1 MANEVKITL
10 AAETKDFQ
18 KEMEKAQNVTKD
30 TSVAFDRLDKSASS
44 ASDGFKST
52 GRSMGSSFDRISD
65 GADRSEQRIVGMR
78 DGITGT
84 KDLMEGWRTGS
95 MELVLTGLADLA
107 SSVANFAGPALKR
120 LADATKLTVFWTKIQ
135 AGAQKVLNAVMGAN
149 PYVKIGLL
157 IFALVAAFI
166 AAYKESETFRGI
178 VQDVMEKIRPF
189 IDGVKDAIGFVVDA
203 VVDAYQSSAWQ
214 SIQDTVRTIFETYI
228 KAYITAVS
236 TAIGAIID
244 AVNAVR
250 NWGGWSVVKGFM
262 EKVWDGIKGFI
273 SGVSTAIGAIIDA
286 VNAVR
291 NWGGWAVLGDFLEGV
306 WNGIKKAVGF
316 VGDAIGGIID
326 AAITV
331 KNWKGWET
339 VGDVIKKIFGG
350 IKDVINGVID
360 TIKIVI
366 EKIDWAINKA
376 GDLKD
381 KVVGIA
387 EKVGGWGVSPKKRNA
402 NGGLVTRASIAGE
415 AGPELVLP
423 LTRPRRMN
431 ELMNQYLGPSGP
443 MVNVEQMVVQDATD
457 VYRVSSQLGRQL
469 RMAG

>member
-10 AAETKDFQ
+10 AAETTDFQ
-18 KEMEKAQNVTKD
+18 KEMAKAEDATKD
-30 TSVAFDRLDKSASS
+30 ASLAFQDLDKRSRS
-44 ASDGFKST
+44 ASDGFKKS
-52 GRSMGSSFDRISD
+52 GDRMGSSFDRISD
-65 GADRSEQRIVGMR
+65 GADRGEQRIVGMR

-107 SSVANFAGPALKR
+107 SSVANFAGPVLGKMAAALK
-120 LADATKLTVFWTKIQ
+120 LNVAWTKLQ
-135 AGAQKVLNAVMGAN
+135 AGAQKILNAVMGAN
-149 PYVKIGLL
+149 PYVKIALL
-157 IFALVAAFI
+157 IFALVGAFI

-189 IDGVKDAIGFVVDA
+189 IDGVKDAIGFVVEA
-203 VVDAYQSSAWQ
+203 VVDAYRSSAWQ
-214 SIQDTVRTIFETYI
+214 GIQNTVKTIFVTYI
-228 KAYITAVS
+228 KAYIEVVS
-236 TAIGAIID
+236 TAIGAIIT

-250 NWGGWSVVKGFM
+250 NWGGWNVVKSFM
-262 EKVWDGIKGFI
+262 QGIWDGIKGFI

-291 NWGGWAVLGDFLEGV
+291 NWGGWEVLKDALGKIWGGISKGV
-306 WNGIKKAVGF
+306 GA
-316 VGDAIGGIID
+316 VGDAIGAIID
-326 AAITV
+326 AAIKV
-331 KNWKGWET
+331 KDWKGWDT
-339 VGDVIKKIFGG
+339 VGDVIKRVFGG
-350 IKDVINGVID
+350 IKDIINGVKD
-360 TIKIVI
+360 VI
-366 EKIDWAINKA
+366 EEVIKKIEWAIDKA

-381 KVVGIA
+381 KVGGVF
-387 EKVGGWGVSPKKRNA
+387 EKIGGLGGSAKKRNA
-402 NGGLVTRASIAGE
+402 NGGLVTRPSIAGE

-423 LTRPRRMN
+423 LTRPKRMN